1 MTETVFNAYEAL
13 RIATEMELDG
23 MAFYEALAG
32 AAKDEKVRELALRL
46 AEEEKDHILRFQEM
60 IDAERFDNAWSI
72 DDLRLIDDYIKET
85 VTREIFPGR
94 AAAARIA
101 EYAADIGEAFSLAI
115 HMERMAVIYYRKL
128 RDACTYDTGRKAFAQ
143 LVKEEEQHESDLED
157 ARKRLQPT

>member
-13 RIATEMELDG
+13 RIATEMERDG

-32 AAKDEKVRELALRL
+32 AAKDEEVRKLALRL
-46 AEEEKDHILRFQEM
+46 AAEEKDHIRRFEEM
-60 IDAERFDNAWSI
+60 IDAEYFDDAWSV

-85 VTREIFPGR
+85 VTREVFPGK
-94 AAAARIA
+94 AASARIA
-101 EYAADIGEAFSLAI
+101 DYVSDLGEALSLAI

-143 LVKEEEQHESDLED
+143 LVKEEEQHESDLVA
-157 ARKRLQPT
+157 ARERLQSI